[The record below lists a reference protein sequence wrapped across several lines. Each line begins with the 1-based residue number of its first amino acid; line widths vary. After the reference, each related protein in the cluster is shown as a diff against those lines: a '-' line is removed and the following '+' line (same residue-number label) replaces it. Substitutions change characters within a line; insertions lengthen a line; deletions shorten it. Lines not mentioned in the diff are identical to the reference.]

1 MVGRGSVA
9 AVRCGRGL
17 QGQLISQYHLPL
29 SPGQIINLPI
39 TSHRPADDAQ
49 ITRCGQ
55 LKGEGVIGVSGGIS
69 GGGGVIMEECKCWWG
84 CNT

>member
-1 MVGRGSVA
+1 MVVLELVA
-9 AVRCGRGL
+9 LAVVRCGRGL

-49 ITRCGQ
+49 ITRRGQ
-55 LKGEGVIGVSGGIS
+55 LNARGRRDALRVRARDGSGEYRG
-69 GGGGVIMEECKCWWG
+69 
-84 CNT
+84 